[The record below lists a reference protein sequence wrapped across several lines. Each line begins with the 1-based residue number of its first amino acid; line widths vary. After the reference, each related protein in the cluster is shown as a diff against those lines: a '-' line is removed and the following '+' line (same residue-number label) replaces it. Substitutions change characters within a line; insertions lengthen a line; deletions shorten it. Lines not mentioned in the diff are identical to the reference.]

1 MTTQRYS
8 ENVREADT
16 GASKIGVE
24 QERDGVEQERD
35 LITMTETSVGDAV

>member
-1 MTTQRYS
+1 MLNCLTRVTNQGYS

-24 QERDGVEQERD
+24 QQRD
-35 LITMTETSVGDAV
+35 LIDDDG